1 MKEQLDQF
9 VQRRAQELLDRGL
22 VAVEAGNY
30 VTALNEFRASVF
42 VERTAE
48 ALTYWGWME
57 HQLGDTERAVEL
69 CHEAIGEDPQ
79 YGNPYN
85 DIGSYLVV
93 LGRSDE
99 AIGWFEK
106 AIASECYE
114 PRQFPHLNLAKL
126 YLAGKQYKLA
136 LHHFE
141 EALRYDP
148 DDLDTQEAVLA
159 IKKILQ

>member
-1 MKEQLDQF
+1 M
-9 VQRRAQELLDRGL
+9 
-22 VAVEAGNY
+22 AVEAGNY
-30 VTALNEFRASVF
+30 VTALNEFRASVY
-42 VERTAE
+42 VTKTAE

-57 HQLGDTERAVEL
+57 HQLGDTERAIEL
-69 CHEAIGEDPQ
+69 CQEAIAVDPA

-93 LGRSDE
+93 LGRADE
-99 AIGWFEK
+99 AIGWFQK
-106 AIASECYE
+106 AIVAEHYG

-126 YLAGKQYKLA
+126 YLASKQYKLA

-141 EALRYDP
+141 EALQFDP
-148 DDLDTQEAVLA
+148 GDMDTQEAVRA